1 MKTSFI
7 HQMSH
12 EIRTPLNIL
21 SGFAQIISTPD
32 IKLDEET
39 KQDMN
44 RKIMENTVRITE
56 LVNKM
61 LEMSEAN
68 SKTVIER
75 TENIPA
81 TQIAVEAMNAFPIGN
96 KYKIPIDL
104 QQDNSTN
111 DVRIQTNEQAATRA
125 LVLLLDNA
133 EKYTREGAIHLKVDV
148 PSDKVVRYTVEDTGI
163 GVPKAEAEHIFEEFV
178 QLDENNEG
186 TGIGLTV
193 ARSIANRLGGDVVLD
208 TTYTSGARF
217 IMTLPLNK

>member
-7 HQMSH
+7 HQISH

-32 IKLDEET
+32 ITLDEET
-39 KQDMN
+39 KRDINQ
-44 RKIMENTVRITE
+44 KIMENTTRITE

-61 LEMSEAN
+61 LELSDVS

-75 TENIPA
+75 SDNIPA
-81 TQIAVEAMNAFPIGN
+81 VQVAVEAMNAFPIGE
-96 KYKIPIDL
+96 KYMIPIDL
-104 QQDNSTN
+104 QLEDSVN
-111 DVRIQTNEQAATRA
+111 DICIQTNEQAATRA

-133 EKYTREGAIHLKVDV
+133 EKYTKEGTIRLSVALADEKT
-148 PSDKVVRYTVEDTGI
+148 VRYTVEDTGI
-163 GVPKAEAEHIFEEFV
+163 GIPPAEEEHVFEKFV
-178 QLDENNEG
+178 QLDENKEG

-193 ARSIANRLGGDVVLD
+193 ARSFARRLGGDVTLD

-217 IMTLPLNK
+217 IMTLPV